1 MPCSDCINKRTDKQ
15 SNALHLLFDQIAKEC
30 LDKGIELRELIKDE
44 VPIPV
49 TPENIKWMWKLLQN
63 AMFGKK
69 STTELSKTGEIE
81 KVYDVLNRILV
92 ERTQGQISLPPFPS
106 MESLINK
113 S

>member
-1 MPCSDCINKRTDKQ
+1 MPCSDCQNKRTDKQ
-15 SNALHLLFDQIAKEC
+15 NNALHLLFDQIAKEC

-63 AMFGKK
+63 AMFGTT
-69 STTELSKTGEIE
+69 STRELKKTGQIE
-81 KVYDVLNRILV
+81 QLYDVFSQIFA
-92 ERTQGQISLPPFPS
+92 ERTGGEVQLPPFPS

>member
-1 MPCSDCINKRTDKQ
+1 MPCSDCQNKRTDKQ
-15 SNALHLLFDQIAKEC
+15 NNALHLLFDQIAKEC

-81 KVYDVLNRILV
+81 QVHDVLNKILSK
-92 ERTQGQISLPPFPS
+92 RTNGQIVLPPFPS
-106 MESLINK
+106 IELNK
-113 S
+113 